1 MRVWVTGGS
10 GFVGS
15 NIVAAATAGGHDVL
29 ATVFSNALPDAL
41 GATSQ
46 QVDMLDPEQ
55 VGQSIASYQPD
66 AVIHCAILNDWGT
79 MYADRRLAWDS
90 YVGATESTA
99 ASAADAGAAYVL
111 VSTDWV
117 FDGTQ
122 SGADEETP
130 PNPVNL
136 YGVLKLAS
144 EQAALMRGG
153 AVARVSG
160 VNGLHKAQPS
170 APRSQDPGFG
180 YFAASIVDALGRGQ
194 PFDVWESPT
203 INMVATPSLAS
214 QCGELMLDIAARRL
228 DGVFHLCGADATE
241 RMELA
246 RLTCDVFDLDPSLLR
261 STPPPP
267 EAMPEGGSVPYDTSL
282 TTPRT
287 DALLERSA
295 TPVRALLDEFR
306 REYEQAA

>member
-15 NIVAAATAGGHDVL
+15 SIVAAATEAGHDVL
-29 ATVFSNALPDAL
+29 ATVYSTPLPGTL
-41 GATSQ
+41 GATSER
-46 QVDMLDPEQ
+46 VDMLDPSG
-55 VGQSIASYQPD
+55 VKRSIDAYQPD
-66 AVIHCAILNDWGT
+66 AVIHCAILNDWST
-79 MYADRRLAWDS
+79 MYADRRLAWAS

-99 ASAADAGAAYVL
+99 DAAHDAGASYVL

-122 SGADEETP
+122 AGADEETP

-136 YGVLKLAS
+136 YGVLKMAS

-153 AVARVSG
+153 AVARVAG
-160 VNGLHKAQPS
+160 VNGLHKAQPTS
-170 APRSQDPGFG
+170 PRSQDPGFG
-180 YFAASIVDALGRGQ
+180 YFVASIVDALGEGRT
-194 PFDVWESPT
+194 FDVWEADT

-214 QCGELMLDIAARRL
+214 QCGEMMLDIAARRL
-228 DGVFHLCGADATE
+228 DGVFHLCGADATR

-246 RLTCDVFDLDPSLLR
+246 ELTCDVFDLDAALLR
-261 STPPPP
+261 SAAPPP
-267 EAMPEGGSVPYDTSL
+267 EAMPDTGAVPYDTSL

-287 DALLERSA
+287 DTLLERRA
-295 TPVRALLDEFR
+295 TPVRTLLEEFR
-306 REYEQAA
+306 RQYEAVA